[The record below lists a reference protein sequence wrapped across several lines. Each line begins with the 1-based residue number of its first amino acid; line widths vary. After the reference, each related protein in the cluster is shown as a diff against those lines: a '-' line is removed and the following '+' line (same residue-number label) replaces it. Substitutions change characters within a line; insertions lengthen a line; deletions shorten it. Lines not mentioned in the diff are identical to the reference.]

1 MSVGSGGGGGGGDVD
16 LSRSPRQPDKSLGEL
31 FSDLTGDLGR
41 LMRQEVALARTEA
54 KEEIGR
60 ASKAGA
66 MLAVGGLIAYLALMF
81 ASFALAW
88 LLDDVMPRS
97 LAFLIVG
104 VVHAIVA
111 AVLLMQGRN
120 RMREV
125 SPVPQQTVETL
136 KEDVEWAK
144 AQRS

>member
-1 MSVGSGGGGGGGDVD
+1 MSVSAGGGGTGEVD
-16 LSRSPRQPDKSLGEL
+16 LSRQPRQPDKSFSEL
-31 FSDLTGDLGR
+31 FSDLTSNMGL
-41 LMRQEVALARTEA
+41 LFRQEVALARTEA

-60 ASKAGA
+60 AGKASA
-66 MLAVGGLIAYLALMF
+66 LLAVGGLIAYLALMF

-97 LAFLIVG
+97 LAFLLVG
-104 VVHAIVA
+104 LLHLVIAGVLVA
-111 AVLLMQGRN
+111 QGR
-120 RMREV
+120 RRLRQV
-125 SPVPQQTVETL
+125 QPVPQTVETL

>member
-1 MSVGSGGGGGGGDVD
+1 MSVSSGGGGDVD
-16 LSRSPRQPDKSLGEL
+16 LSRTPRQADKSLGEL
-31 FSDLTGDLGR
+31 FSELTGDLGR
-41 LMRQEVALARTEA
+41 LMRQEVALARTEV
-54 KEEIGR
+54 KEEVGR
-60 ASKAGA
+60 AGKAGA

-81 ASFALAW
+81 LSFALAW

-97 LAFLIVG
+97 LSFLIVA
-104 VVHAIVA
+104 VVHLIVA
-111 AVLLMQGRN
+111 GVLVMQGRK
-120 RMREV
+120 RMSQV

>member
-1 MSVGSGGGGGGGDVD
+1 MSASAGCGRVDVD

-88 LLDDVMPRS
+88 LLDDVMARS
-97 LAFLIVG
+97 LSFLIVA
-104 VVHAIVA
+104 VVHAIIA
-111 AVLLMQGRN
+111 AVLVMQGRN

-125 SPVPQQTVETL
+125 NAVPQQTVETL